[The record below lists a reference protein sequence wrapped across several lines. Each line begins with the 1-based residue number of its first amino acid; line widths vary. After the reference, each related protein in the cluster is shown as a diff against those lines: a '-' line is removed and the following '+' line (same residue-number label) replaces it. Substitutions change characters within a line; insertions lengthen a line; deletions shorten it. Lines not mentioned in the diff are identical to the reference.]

1 MAFQVFQVF
10 PENADLT
17 PCKRVKFGID
27 PTFPR
32 LHLGHLVPLRLAKK
46 MMLEGHKLTIV
57 LGTFTAQLGD
67 PSGRDATRP
76 ILAESDVEA
85 NADSIFSQIKKILGK
100 ENFGT
105 DHFDEIVPHKWV
117 ICRNGWLHNKM
128 TLPTFMKQV
137 AKFTLSHMTS
147 RNAFQDRI
155 ANNQS
160 IGMHEL
166 LVPICQGWDSVALQS
181 EIEIG
186 GQDQLF
192 NFQVARHLQEANGQ
206 KPQACI
212 MLPIIN
218 GTDGRKMSKSLGN
231 CVFFDEDPND
241 IFGKVMS
248 IPDAVMEEW
257 FPLFVDFMVDDI
269 HPMNK
274 KKILALEIVNQL
286 HGLQLAQSAQENC
299 LKTVQNKE
307 LPSDIPTIPA
317 TPLLN
322 AVVACCTISKTA
334 ARQRLKD
341 GAVKVDGVKV
351 FDEQLMLKPGQVVQC
366 GRRDFVRIN

>member
-1 MAFQVFQVF
+1 MAFQVF
-10 PENADLT
+10 PENADLP

-46 MMLEGHKLTIV
+46 MMQEGHQLTIV

-67 PSGRDATRP
+67 PSGRDTTRP
-76 ILAESDVEA
+76 ILAEDDVEA
-85 NADSIFSQIKKILGK
+85 NAESIFVQIKQILGND
-100 ENFGT
+100 NFGP
-105 DHFDEIVPHKWV
+105 ESPGKWT
-117 ICRNGWLHNKM
+117 ICKNGWLHNQM

-155 ANNQS
+155 ANQQS

-166 LVPICQGWDSVALQS
+166 LVPICQGWDSVALRS

-206 KPQACI
+206 KPQSCI
-212 MLPIIN
+212 MMPIIN
-218 GTDGRKMSKSLGN
+218 GTDGRKMSKSLDN
-231 CVFFDEDPND
+231 CIFFDEDPND
-241 IFGKVMS
+241 VFGKVMS
-248 IPDAVMEEW
+248 IPDAVMQEW
-257 FPLFVDFMVDDI
+257 FPLFVDFTVEDI
-269 HPMNK
+269 HPMDK
-274 KKILALEIVNQL
+274 KKILAVEIVNQL
-286 HGLQLAQSAQENC
+286 HTLQVAQAAQEHF

-307 LPSDIPTIPA
+307 LPPDIPTLPA
-317 TPLLN
+317 SSLLS
-322 AVVACCTISKTA
+322 AVVACCNISKTA

-341 GAVKVDGVKV
+341 GAVKVDGTKV
-351 FDEQLMLKPGQVVQC
+351 FDEQLLLQSGQVVQC